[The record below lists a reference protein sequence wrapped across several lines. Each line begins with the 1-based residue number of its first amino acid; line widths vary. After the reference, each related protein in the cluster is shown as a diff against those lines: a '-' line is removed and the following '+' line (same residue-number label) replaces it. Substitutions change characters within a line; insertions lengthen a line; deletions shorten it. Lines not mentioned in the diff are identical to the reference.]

1 MHSASPSSRTTSVAL
16 RQARRQLLDQGDVA
30 AGLLDERLA
39 RSWSRSLDFGLQ
51 ASGRTPGAPHASTAQ
66 LTRAL
71 EQQRELVAHARPV
84 MEFVFEQT
92 RDSDSMVVL
101 ADSGGMLLHTLGDA
115 EFLDRASRVALRPG
129 ATWHEQYRG
138 TNAIGTAMAEQA
150 PVVVHANEHYLERNS
165 FLTCAAAPIHDPA
178 GRLLGA
184 LDISGDHR
192 GYHPHTLG
200 LARSAARMIEHR
212 LFETRHAGQ
221 LRLRFHSQIE
231 GIGTVTECLLAVS
244 LEGWV
249 LGANTAALQ
258 WLGLGRDSIGR
269 VPLEAVWPL
278 AHAMVQQPGPAAVR
292 PVFGPRGGQV
302 WLRVDFGRIRPTPQP
317 HVLGALEMVDPRP
330 ADALSALDTGDAR
343 FRAALDKARRVVGKP
358 IALLLQGES
367 GVGKEVFARAV
378 HESGPRRDGPFV
390 AVNCAALPESL
401 IEAELFGYSPGAF
414 TGARREGSPG
424 RLREAQGGTLLLD
437 EVGDMPVAFQ
447 ARLLRVL
454 QERQVQPLGGGKALE
469 LDFCLICAT
478 HRNLREEMQA
488 GRFREDLY
496 YRINGLTLLLPPLR
510 ERSDQGALIGRL
522 LSALAPGLAV
532 QLAPQLVPAFLH
544 FAWPGNLRQLANVLR
559 TACALLDEGETMVDW
574 QHLPDDFAQDLRQG
588 DVPAA
593 TGSSEPDGPLRVQSV
608 RTMERVLLQC
618 KGNVSEA
625 ARQLGI
631 SRNTL
636 YRKLGCAATM
646 QPGPSLGLS
655 YPTGNS

>member
-1 MHSASPSSRTTSVAL
+1 MHSGTPPARTTSVAL

-39 RSWSRSLDFGLQ
+39 RSWNRSLDFGLQ

-66 LTRAL
+66 LARAL

-92 RDSDSMVVL
+92 RDSDCMVVL

-138 TNAIGTAMAEQA
+138 TNAIGTAMIEQA
-150 PVVVHANEHYLERNS
+150 PVVVHASEHYLERNS

-200 LARSAARMIEHR
+200 LARSAARMIEHK

-221 LRLRFHSQIE
+221 LRLRFHSQME
-231 GIGTVTECLLAVS
+231 GIGTVTECQLAVS
-244 LEGWV
+244 PEGWV

-269 VPLEAVWPL
+269 VQLEAVWPL
-278 AHAMVQQPGPAAVR
+278 AHALVQQPGPAAVR
-292 PVFGPRGGQV
+292 ALLGPRGGQV
-302 WLRVDFGRIRPTPQP
+302 WLRVDFGRSRPAPLP
-317 HVLGALEMVDPRP
+317 RALEVAEP
-330 ADALSALDTGDAR
+330 APGDALSALDTGDATY
-343 FRAALDKARRVVGKP
+343 RAALDKARRVVGKP

-367 GVGKEVFARAV
+367 GAGKEVFARAV
-378 HESGPRRDGPFV
+378 HAAGPRRDGPFV
-390 AVNCAALPESL
+390 AVNCAALPETL

-437 EVGDMPVAFQ
+437 EVGDMPMAFQ

-454 QERQVQPLGGGKALE
+454 QERQVQPLGGGKAVA
-469 LDFCLICAT
+469 LDFNLVCAT
-478 HRNLREEMQA
+478 HRQLREEMQA

-510 ERSDQGALIGRL
+510 ERSDQSALIGRL
-522 LSALAPGLAV
+522 LGTLAPGQAL
-532 QLAPQLVPAFLH
+532 QLAPELVTAFLH
-544 FAWPGNLRQLANVLR
+544 FNWPGNLRQLANGLR
-559 TACALLDEGETMVDW
+559 TACALLDEGETMIDW
-574 QHLPDDFAQDLRQG
+574 QHLPDDLAQDLRQTS
-588 DVPAA
+588 VPADP
-593 TGSSEPDGPLRVQSV
+593 GLDGPLRALSV
-608 RTMERVLLQC
+608 RTMERVLQQC
-618 KGNVSEA
+618 NGNVSEA
-625 ARQLGI
+625 ARQLGV

-636 YRKLGCAATM
+636 YRKLGASA
-646 QPGPSLGLS
+646 GR
-655 YPTGNS
+655 

>member
-1 MHSASPSSRTTSVAL
+1 MHSGTPPARTTSVAL

-30 AGLLDERLA
+30 PGLLDERLA
-39 RSWSRSLDFGLQ
+39 RSWGRSLDFGLQ

-66 LTRAL
+66 LARAL

-92 RDSDSMVVL
+92 RDSDCMVVL

-150 PVVVHANEHYLERNS
+150 PVVVHASEHYLERNS

-200 LARSAARMIEHR
+200 LARSAARMIEHK

-221 LRLRFHSQIE
+221 LRLRFHSQME

-244 LEGWV
+244 PEGWV

-269 VPLEAVWPL
+269 VQLEAVWPL
-278 AHAMVQQPGPAAVR
+278 AHALVQQPGPAAVR
-292 PVFGPRGGQV
+292 PLFGPRGGQV
-302 WLRVDFGRIRPTPQP
+302 WLRVDFGRSRPAPLP
-317 HVLGALEMVDPRP
+317 RALEMAEPAP
-330 ADALSALDTGDAR
+330 ADALSALDTGDAT

-378 HESGPRRDGPFV
+378 HAAGPRRDGPFV

-437 EVGDMPVAFQ
+437 EVGDMPMAFQ

-454 QERQVQPLGGGKALE
+454 QERQVQPLGGGKSVA
-469 LDFCLICAT
+469 LDFCLVCAT
-478 HRNLREEMQA
+478 HRQLREEMQA

-522 LSALAPGLAV
+522 LGTLAPGQAL
-532 QLAPQLVPAFLH
+532 QLAPELVTAFLH
-544 FAWPGNLRQLANVLR
+544 FSWPGNLRQLANVLR
-559 TACALLDEGETMVDW
+559 TACALLDEGETTIDW
-574 QHLPDDFAQDLRQG
+574 QHLPDDLAQDLREK
-588 DVPAA
+588 AA
-593 TGSSEPDGPLRVQSV
+593 PTDPGMDGPLRAQSV
-608 RTMERVLLQC
+608 RTMERVLQQC
-618 KGNVSEA
+618 NGNVSEA
-625 ARQLGI
+625 ARQLGV

-636 YRKLGCAATM
+636 YRKLGASAAR
-646 QPGPSLGLS
+646 
-655 YPTGNS
+655 

>member
-1 MHSASPSSRTTSVAL
+1 MHSNTPTARTAPVAL
-16 RQARRQLLDQGDVA
+16 RQARRQLLDQGGVPT
-30 AGLLDERLA
+30 GLLDERLA

-66 LTRAL
+66 LARAL
-71 EQQRELVAHARPV
+71 EHQRELVAHARPV

-92 RDSDSMVVL
+92 RDSDCMVIL
-101 ADSGGMLLHTLGDA
+101 ADSGGLLLHTLGDA
-115 EFLDRASRVALRPG
+115 AFLDRASRVALRPG

-138 TNAIGTAMAEQA
+138 TNAIGTAMAEQI
-150 PVVVHANEHYLERNS
+150 PVAVHASEHYLERNG

-200 LARSAARMIEHR
+200 LARSAARMIEHK
-212 LFETRHAGQ
+212 LFETRHAGHI
-221 LRLRFHSQIE
+221 RLRFHSQVE
-231 GIGTVTECLLAVS
+231 GIGSVTECQLAVS
-244 LEGWV
+244 PDGWL
-249 LGANTAALQ
+249 LGANTGALQ

-269 VPLEAVWPL
+269 VQLEAVWPL
-278 AHAMVQQPGPAAVR
+278 AHALVLQPGPATVR
-292 PVFGPRGGQV
+292 QVSGPGGGLV
-302 WLRVDFGRIRPTPQP
+302 WMRMDFGRSRT
-317 HVLGALEMVDPRP
+317 VSRAAAAVAEP
-330 ADALSALDTGDAR
+330 AASDALSALDSGDAT

-378 HESGPRRDGPFV
+378 HATGPRRNGPFV

-424 RLREAQGGTLLLD
+424 RLREAHGGTLLLD
-437 EVGDMPVAFQ
+437 EVGDMPLAFQ

-454 QERQVQPLGGGKALE
+454 QERQVQPLGGGKTVA
-469 LDFCLICAT
+469 LDFFLVCAT
-478 HRNLREEMQA
+478 HRQLRDEMQA

-496 YRINGLTLLLPPLR
+496 YRINGLTLHLPPLR

-522 LSALAPGLAV
+522 LATLAPGQNL
-532 QLAPQLVPAFLH
+532 QLASSLVTAFLH
-544 FAWPGNLRQLANVLR
+544 FNWPGNVRQLANALC
-559 TACALLDEGETMVDW
+559 TACALLDEGDSLIDW
-574 QHLPDDFAQDLRQG
+574 HHLPDDLAQDLRRNP
-588 DVPAA
+588 VPAE
-593 TGSSEPDGPLRVQSV
+593 SVPDGPLRAQSA

-618 KGNVSEA
+618 GGNVSQA
-625 ARQLGI
+625 ARQLGV

-636 YRKLGCAATM
+636 YRTLG
-646 QPGPSLGLS
+646 GK
-655 YPTGNS
+655 

>member
-1 MHSASPSSRTTSVAL
+1 MHSGSPPARTTSVAL

-30 AGLLDERLA
+30 PGLLDERLA

-66 LTRAL
+66 LARAL

-92 RDSDSMVVL
+92 RDSDCMVVL

-150 PVVVHANEHYLERNS
+150 PVVVHASEHYLERNS

-200 LARSAARMIEHR
+200 LARSAARMIEHK

-221 LRLRFHSQIE
+221 LRLRFHSQME

-244 LEGWV
+244 PEGWV

-258 WLGLGRDSIGR
+258 WLGLGRDNIGR
-269 VPLEAVWPL
+269 VQLEAVWPL
-278 AHAMVQQPGPAAVR
+278 AHALVQQPGPAAVR
-292 PVFGPRGGQV
+292 PLFGPRGGQV
-302 WLRVDFGRIRPTPQP
+302 WLRVDFGRSRPAPLP
-317 HVLGALEMVDPRP
+317 RALEMAEPAP
-330 ADALSALDTGDAR
+330 ADALSALDTGDAT
-343 FRAALDKARRVVGKP
+343 FRAALEKARRVVGKP

-378 HESGPRRDGPFV
+378 HAAGPRREGPFV

-414 TGARREGSPG
+414 TGARREGSLG

-437 EVGDMPVAFQ
+437 EVGDMPMAFQ

-454 QERQVQPLGGGKALE
+454 QERQVQPLGGGKAVA
-469 LDFCLICAT
+469 LDFSLVCAT
-478 HRNLREEMQA
+478 HRQLREEMQA

-510 ERSDQGALIGRL
+510 ERSDQSALIGRL
-522 LSALAPGLAV
+522 LGALAPGQAL
-532 QLAPQLVPAFLH
+532 QLAPELVTAFLH
-544 FAWPGNLRQLANVLR
+544 FSWPGNLRQLANGLR
-559 TACALLDEGETMVDW
+559 TACALLDEGETTIDW
-574 QHLPDDFAQDLRQG
+574 QHLPDDLAQDLRQKSA
-588 DVPAA
+588 PADL
-593 TGSSEPDGPLRVQSV
+593 GLDGPLRAQSA
-608 RTMERVLLQC
+608 RTMERVLQQC
-618 KGNVSEA
+618 NGNVSEA
-625 ARQLGI
+625 ARQLGV

-636 YRKLGCAATM
+636 YRKLGASAVR
-646 QPGPSLGLS
+646 
-655 YPTGNS
+655 